1 MSIKLKRGFSLIE
14 ILVSVAIIAIL
25 AGITM
30 INFKE
35 PQDKAK
41 LTKAK
46 SDWAVMEGKYI
57 EKLIGKWSLDEGSG
71 TTAIDSTDFKNNG
84 TLYNSPTWKDSKSCV
99 SGQCL
104 EFNGT
109 NQYIA
114 TSGSPANLISGAKP
128 KTISAW
134 IYPNSLSP
142 GGVIVGLNQASS
154 TDQSFIVGT
163 ILSGGNT
170 YIFID
175 ERNTNNNVLISG
187 AEIPAISTWSHIVF
201 TFDGTNWKYYLN
213 GSLKKS
219 GTFATTINTV
229 PNIITIGRRL
239 GGSST
244 TFFWSGMIDEPAVY
258 SEAVTFAQV
267 KSDYVAG
274 LNQLLEKNEISQADY
289 NSRISALGKNNLA
302 EKIK

>member
-41 LTKAK
+41 LTKTK

-57 EKLIGKWSLDEGSG
+57 EKLIGKWSFDEGSG

-99 SGQCL
+99 SEQCL

-109 NQYIA
+109 NQYVA
-114 TSGSPANLISGAKP
+114 TSSAPVNLISGAKA
-128 KTISAW
+128 KSISAW
-134 IYPNSLSP
+134 IYPNNLSP
-142 GGVIVGLNQASS
+142 GGIVVGINQASGS
-154 TDQSFIVGT
+154 NQSFNVGIMT
-163 ILSGGNT
+163 SSGNT
-170 YIFID
+170 YVFFD
-175 ERNTNNNVLISG
+175 DYNVNNSIAISG
-187 AEIPAISTWSHIVF
+187 TEIPALSTWSHIVF
-201 TFDGTNWKYYLN
+201 AFDGTNWKYYLN
-213 GSLKKS
+213 GSLIKS

-229 PNIITIGRRL
+229 PNIITIGRRMS
-239 GGSST
+239 GSPT

-302 EKIK
+302 EK

>member
-1 MSIKLKRGFSLIE
+1 MNIKFKKGFTLIE

-41 LTKAK
+41 LAKVK

-57 EKLIGKWSLDEGSG
+57 EKLIGKWSLDGGSG
-71 TTAIDSTDFKNNG
+71 TIAIDSTDFKNNG
-84 TLYNSPTWKDSKSCV
+84 TLHNSPTWKDSKSCV

-109 NQYIA
+109 DQYVA
-114 TSGSPANLISGAKP
+114 TSSAPINLISGVKAKS
-128 KTISAW
+128 ISAW
-134 IYPNSLSP
+134 IYPNSLNP
-142 GGVIVGLNQASS
+142 GGVIAGINNTAGSA
-154 TDQSFIVGT
+154 QSFILAVSVSSGT
-163 ILSGGNT
+163 T
-170 YIFID
+170 YLFTDGI
-175 ERNTNNNVLISG
+175 NSNNNISISG
-187 AEIPAISTWSHIVF
+187 AEIPLATVWSHIVF
-201 TFDGTNWKYYLN
+201 TFDGISNWKYYLN
-213 GSLKKS
+213 GSLVKS

-229 PNIITIGRRL
+229 PNNITIGRRMDGTNSAYWPGL
-239 GGSST
+239 
-244 TFFWSGMIDEPAVY
+244 IDEVAIY

-274 LNQLLEKNEISQADY
+274 LNQLLEKKEISQTDY
-289 NSRISALGKNNLA
+289 NARISALGKNNLA
-302 EKIK
+302 EK